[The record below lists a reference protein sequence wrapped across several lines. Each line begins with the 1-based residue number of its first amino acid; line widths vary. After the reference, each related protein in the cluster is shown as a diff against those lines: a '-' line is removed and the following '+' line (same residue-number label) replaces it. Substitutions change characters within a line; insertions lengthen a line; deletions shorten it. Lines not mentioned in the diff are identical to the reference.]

1 MSQVVLESPVVVGD
15 VSLAPT
21 SELAGLAEL
30 ARVDTLDERIAVL
43 ARVAAALREEDEIR
57 DRIAATRD
65 VAAGVPLPRRH

>member
-21 SELAGLAEL
+21 SELA
-30 ARVDTLDERIAVL
+30 RVDTLDERIAVL
-43 ARVAAALREEDEIR
+43 ARVAAALRGEDEIR

-65 VAAGVPLPRRH
+65 LDAGVPLPRRH